1 MKIRIHAGASGTY
14 SGLAPGQVGE
24 VDDAVGEKLVAL
36 NLAVKVSDPKSTPK
50 ADADAVADVETR
62 PAKSDDVE
70 AATQKPARTPK
81 SKS

>member
-36 NLAVKVSDPKSTPK
+36 NLAVKVSDPKP
-50 ADADAVADVETR
+50 DVESR

-70 AATQKPARTPK
+70 TATQKSAARTSK